1 MYNLKSQTKEPLVH
15 KTVLLRPKGKKDD
28 RVMTKMTIVM
38 MIIIMMQEI
47 QKNHLGHDA
56 VQA

>member
-38 MIIIMMQEI
+38 MMMI
-47 QKNHLGHDA
+47 NHDA
-56 VQA
+56 RNTKEPPWT